1 MNRFLMYSWLHK
13 ILRNY
18 IKKRPVNVELEERS
32 IQYII
37 SKMIDSKYI
46 KRDAE
51 DNGVKFTTL
60 FYRIQIFKK
69 PKNEKI
75 S

>member
-1 MNRFLMYSWLHK
+1 
-13 ILRNY
+13 
-18 IKKRPVNVELEERS
+18 
-32 IQYII
+32 
-37 SKMIDSKYI
+37 MIDSKYI

-69 PKNEKI
+69 PENEKI
-75 S
+75 SQKFNS